1 MSSANSVANTSSTN
15 IVPVQ
20 AEFNSAG
27 VCVGLVGPGGAY
39 FSPPLSNNTITGA
52 TIDNSVIGGTT
63 AAAVTGTNVY
73 ASSEIGYNASA
84 QGTVTQATSK
94 STGVT
99 LNKSAGQITM
109 NAASLAAS
117 TTVLFTLTNSTLT
130 AKDVLIVNVGS
141 GGTSGAYWPYV
152 ANVAAGTA
160 VIGVYNN
167 TAGALAE
174 AIVINYAVIHGA

>member
-1 MSSANSVANTSSTN
+1 MSSANSVASTSSTN

-39 FSPPLSNNTITGA
+39 FSPPLTGS
-52 TIDNSVIGGTT
+52 TIDNTVIGGTT
-63 AAAVTGTNVY
+63 PAAVTGTDVY
-73 ASSEIGYNASA
+73 ASEEIGYNASA

-99 LNKSAGQITM
+99 LNKSSGQITM
-109 NAASLAAS
+109 NAASLAAG
-117 TTVLFTLTNSTLT
+117 TTVLFTLTNSTIT

-167 TAGALAE
+167 TASPLAE
-174 AIVINYAVIHGA
+174 AIVINYAIIHSA

>member
-1 MSSANSVANTSSTN
+1 MSSANSVASTSSTN

-39 FSPPLSNNTITGA
+39 FSPPLTGS
-52 TIDNSVIGGTT
+52 TIDNTVIGGTT
-63 AAAVTGTNVY
+63 PAAVTGTTVY
-73 ASSEIGYNASA
+73 ASSEIGYNATA

-99 LNKSAGQITM
+99 LNKSSGQITM
-109 NAASLAAS
+109 NAAELAAG
-117 TTVLFTLTNSTLT
+117 TTVLFTLTNSILT

-152 ANVAAGTA
+152 ANVAVGTA
-160 VIGVYNN
+160 VTGVYNN
-167 TAGALAE
+167 TASPLAE
-174 AIVINYAVIHGA
+174 AIVINYAIIHSA

>member
-1 MSSANSVANTSSTN
+1 MSSANSVAYTSSTN
-15 IVPVQ
+15 LVPVQ

-27 VCVGLVGPGGAY
+27 ACVGLVGPGGAY
-39 FSPPLSNNTITGA
+39 FSPPLTNDTITGA
-52 TIDNSVIGGTT
+52 TIDNSVIGDTT
-63 AAAVTGTNVY
+63 PAAVTGTNVY
-73 ASSEIGYNASA
+73 ATGEIGYGTNA

-99 LNKSAGQITM
+99 LNKSSGRITM
-109 NAASLAAS
+109 NNASLDAG
-117 TTVLFTLTNSTLT
+117 TTVLFTLTNSTLS

-152 ANVAAGTA
+152 ATVSTGSA

-167 TAGALAE
+167 TAGALGE
-174 AIVINYAVIHGA
+174 AIVINYAIIHGA

>member
-94 STGVT
+94 ATGVT
-99 LNKSAGQITM
+99 LNKSSGQITM
-109 NAASLAAS
+109 NAASLPAS

>member
-1 MSSANSVANTSSTN
+1 MSSANSVAYTSSTN
-15 IVPVQ
+15 LVPVQ

-39 FSPPLSNNTITGA
+39 FSPPLSNDTITGA

-63 AAAVTGTNVY
+63 AAAITGTTIY
-73 ASSEIGYNASA
+73 ASSELGYNASA

-99 LNKSAGQITM
+99 LNKSIGQITM
-109 NAASLAAS
+109 NNAALAGG
-117 TTVLFTLTNSTLT
+117 TTVLFTLTNSLLS

-141 GGTSGAYWPYV
+141 AGTSGAYWPYV
-152 ANVAAGTA
+152 ANVGSGTA

-167 TAGALAE
+167 TIGILSE
-174 AIVINYAVIHGA
+174 AIVINYAIIHGA